1 VDLGY
6 QVQILDENFEFN
18 NRQIQRNIIFYESI
32 NRIKY
37 GVNPQ
42 REKLRNLTGEYKAER
57 TRLKDLLKEA
67 RGEKSK
73 FRPTTF
79 LSAIINGVPWRRI
92 VVIIFCAFLLSGTI
106 DLSQYTVT
114 SMVVSRCY
122 ARCMVDIDLVQIYS
136 TIYNIGG
143 NKEQATEKATV
154 DATEM
159 QQEER
164 PEIQEIIENNATN
177 LTEFQGKL
185 LQEIIKQAK
194 EGRINKSKLADIL
207 NVERSTIYRNWD
219 SVYSHVQSLN
229 GNLKGAV

>member
-1 VDLGY
+1 
-6 QVQILDENFEFN
+6 
-18 NRQIQRNIIFYESI
+18 
-32 NRIKY
+32 
-37 GVNPQ
+37 
-42 REKLRNLTGEYKAER
+42 
-57 TRLKDLLKEA
+57 
-67 RGEKSK
+67 
-73 FRPTTF
+73 
-79 LSAIINGVPWRRI
+79 
-92 VVIIFCAFLLSGTI
+92 
-106 DLSQYTVT
+106 
-114 SMVVSRCY
+114 
-122 ARCMVDIDLVQIYS
+122 MVDIDLVQIYS